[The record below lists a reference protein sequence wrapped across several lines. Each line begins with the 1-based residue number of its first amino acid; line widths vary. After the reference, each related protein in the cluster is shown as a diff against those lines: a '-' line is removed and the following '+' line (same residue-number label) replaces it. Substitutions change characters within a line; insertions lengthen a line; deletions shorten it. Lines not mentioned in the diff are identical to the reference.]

1 MVPPLVIDGLPNEQY
16 QDHPALSCSGAKLL
30 LPPSCPAKFRWQQ
43 DNPPEPRD
51 VFDIGTAAHTLVLGC
66 GNPLR
71 PIDADDWRGKAA
83 REARDEARADGHTP
97 LLRKDY
103 DRVHAMAS
111 ALACHPLATALLSNG
126 KPEQSIFWAD
136 EETGVELRARID
148 WLPDVRDDMR
158 MIVPDY
164 KTAVSANP
172 DDFARSAATFGY
184 ALQSSWY
191 RAAVRA
197 AGLDE
202 DPAFVYVVQEKDP
215 PYLVSVV
222 ELDAT
227 ADRIGDQQMRRTI
240 DTYHDCAAK
249 DFWPGYS
256 PDVSL
261 VSLPRW
267 YELKADEAA

>member
-1 MVPPLVIDGLPNEQY
+1 MIAPVVIDGLPNEQY

-43 DNPPEPRD
+43 DNPPEPRE

-66 GNPLR
+66 GDPLW
-71 PIDADDWRGKAA
+71 PVYADDWRGKAA
-83 REARDEARADGHTP
+83 RDARDQARAEGLTP

-111 ALACHPLATALLSNG
+111 ALVCHPLATALLSNG
-126 KPEQSIFWAD
+126 KPEQSIFWMD
-136 EETGVELRARID
+136 EQTGVDLRARLD
-148 WLPDVRDDMR
+148 WLPDACEGKR
-158 MIVPDY
+158 MIAADY
-164 KTAVSANP
+164 KTAESANP
-172 DDFARSAATFGY
+172 DDFSRSAARFGY
-184 ALQSSWY
+184 DLQSSWY

-197 AGLDE
+197 TGLDE
-202 DPAFVYVVQEKDP
+202 DPAFVFIVQEKEP

-227 ADRIGDQQMRRTI
+227 ADRIGDQQMRRAI
-240 DTYHDCAAK
+240 DTYHDCTTK
-249 DFWPGYS
+249 DFWSGYA
-256 PDVSL
+256 DDLTL

-267 YELKADEAA
+267 YEMKNEDVA